1 MIRLIDN
8 TKIRGEILGDIILLI
23 VVQVLYVP
31 LLALRTIS
39 MVKKLTL
46 LTAMFGFME
55 SIIYVFGLAIVFTG
69 EQSFLQMFVY
79 ALGFAIGLIV
89 GIQIENKIAIGYT
102 SIMVNIRELN
112 QELVDKLRESGYGV
126 TIFIGQGKDSARYR
140 LDILA
145 KRSRENELMSLIEE
159 YEPSAFVLAYEPT
172 RFKGGYM
179 EAMMKKNSLKR
190 ISLTGAKV
198 QKNKVSNWFTKEK
211 NRIVME
217 VKQLRKSDDD
227 MTL

>member
-1 MIRLIDN
+1 M
-8 TKIRGEILGDIILLI
+8 GDIILLI
-23 VVQVLYVP
+23 VVQILYVP

-179 EAMMKKNSLKR
+179 ETIMKKNSLKR
-190 ISLTGAKV
+190 INLTGAKV
-198 QKNKVSNWFTKEK
+198 QKNKVSNWFIREK
-211 NRIVME
+211 NRIAME
-217 VKQLRKSDDD
+217 VKQLRKSDEDI
-227 MTL
+227 TL

>member
-1 MIRLIDN
+1 V
-8 TKIRGEILGDIILLI
+8 KFLGDIILLI
-23 VVQVLYVP
+23 VVQILYVP

-102 SIMVNIRELN
+102 SIMVNIRDLN

-126 TIFIGQGKDSARYR
+126 TIFNGQGKDSIRYR
-140 LDILA
+140 LDILT
-145 KRSRENELMSLIEE
+145 KRSRENELMNLIEE
-159 YEPSAFVLAYEPT
+159 HEPHAFVLAYEPT

-179 EAMMKKNSLKR
+179 EIMMKRNSLKR
-190 ISLTGAKV
+190 INLTGAKV
-198 QKNKVSNWFTKEK
+198 QKKKVRNWFIREK

-217 VKQLRKSDDD
+217 VNELRKSDDD
-227 MTL
+227 ITL

>member
-1 MIRLIDN
+1 M
-8 TKIRGEILGDIILLI
+8 GDIILLI
-23 VVQVLYVP
+23 VVQILYVP

-79 ALGFAIGLIV
+79 ALGFAIGLMV

-102 SIMVNIRELN
+102 SITVNIRELN
-112 QELVDKLRESGYGV
+112 QELVDKLRETGYGV
-126 TIFIGQGKDSARYR
+126 TIFNGQGKDSIRYR

-145 KRSRENELMSLIEE
+145 KRSRENELMNLIEE

-179 EAMMKKNSLKR
+179 ETMMKKNSLKR
-190 ISLTGAKV
+190 INLTGAKV

>member
-1 MIRLIDN
+1 MRF
-8 TKIRGEILGDIILLI
+8 LGDIILLI
-23 VVQVLYVP
+23 VIQIIYVP

-46 LTAMFGFME
+46 LTALFGFME
-55 SIIYVFGLAIVFTG
+55 SAIYVFGLAIVFSG

-102 SIMVNIRELN
+102 SILVNIRDLN

-126 TIFIGQGKDSARYR
+126 TIFHGEGRESIRYR
-140 LDILA
+140 LDILT
-145 KRSRENELMSLIEE
+145 KRSMETDLMKLIEK
-159 YEPSAFVLAYEPT
+159 YEPNAFVLAYEPT

-179 EAMMKKNSLKR
+179 EMMMKRNSSLRRLNKNGSNVQKKR
-190 ISLTGAKV
+190 IRA
-198 QKNKVSNWFTKEK
+198 WFRREK

-217 VKQLRKSDDD
+217 VQELRKSDDD
-227 MTL
+227 ANLP